1 MPDLNRTLLVEVGGT
16 NTRCARGDGRLQDIR
31 LFVNSDYAD
40 LAAVL
45 SNYYSKLEGAKLENA
60 LIAVA
65 APVEGANVHLTNLE
79 WTIESEQLKRQFGLK
94 EVTLVNDFAA
104 LACAIPSL
112 KRADLVTIQ
121 KGQISDQPGNI
132 AVLGPGTG
140 LGTSGLVYHRG
151 DWIPVSG
158 EGGHVTLAASD
169 DREANVISQ
178 LREQHGHVSAER
190 VVSGPGL
197 LALYN
202 ILRDGPAARSP
213 EEVSTRASTGDTAA
227 NQALDLFF
235 AFLGTVSADLV
246 LTLGARGGL
255 YLAGGILPALQKQLL
270 QSRFLQRFSAKGRYS
285 RYLLDIPV
293 LLIVAETPALKGL
306 NRYAQICNPAVK

>member
-1 MPDLNRTLLVEVGGT
+1 MPDLSRTLLVEVGGT
-16 NTRCARGDGRLQDIR
+16 NTRCALGDGRLRDIC

-40 LAAVL
+40 LVAVL
-45 SNYYSKLEGAKLENA
+45 TNYYSKLEGAKLEYA

-65 APVEGANVHLTNLE
+65 APAEGTNVHLTNLE
-79 WTIESEQLKRQFGLK
+79 WTVDSEQLKQQFGLK
-94 EVTLVNDFAA
+94 KVTLVNDFAA

-121 KGQISDQPGNI
+121 KGQLSDRPGNI

-140 LGTSGLVYHRG
+140 LGTSGLVYHQG
-151 DWIPVSG
+151 HWIPVSG

-169 DREANVISQ
+169 EREANIISQ
-178 LREQHGHVSAER
+178 LRQKYGHVSAER

-197 LALYN
+197 LTLYN
-202 ILRDGPAARSP
+202 ILSNGPAARSP
-213 EEVSTRASTGDTAA
+213 EEVSTRASKGDATA

-235 AFLGTVSADLV
+235 GFLGTVSADLA
-246 LTLGARGGL
+246 LTLGAGGGL

-270 QSRFLQRFSAKGRYS
+270 QSRFLQRFSAKGRYAS
-285 RYLLDIPV
+285 YLSAVPV
-293 LLIVAETPALKGL
+293 LLIIADTPALEGL
-306 NRYAQICNPAVK
+306 NQFAKTL